1 MVLKKDFEA
10 TFKEGF
16 RLGVRLTRA
25 KLAYERAREAKII
38 GDDVMSIQHLGYG
51 KDWTDLAKNSGRK
64 FCPPVAHEPNQPLLD
79 LGDIEMLL
87 QQKTAET
94 RK

>member
-1 MVLKKDFEA
+1 
-10 TFKEGF
+10 
-16 RLGVRLTRA
+16 
-25 KLAYERAREAKII
+25 
-38 GDDVMSIQHLGYG
+38 MSTHNLGYG
-51 KDWTDLAKNSGRK
+51 KDWTNLAKNSGRK
-64 FCPPVAHEPNQPLLD
+64 FCPTVAHEPHQPLFD